1 MRILFVIDI
10 FNSHSNGTSISAQR
24 FAEEL
29 RKRGHDVRILT
40 VGESSDTIFG
50 LKELYFP
57 FFNNIIHK
65 HGFMYARCE
74 MGTIC
79 RAVEWADIVHFF
91 FPFFLTN
98 KTKKVVDELGK
109 PSTAAFHVQP
119 QNITSSLMMGKCTWA
134 NNALYKFFRD
144 KIYNRF
150 GHVHVPSRFMGTELR
165 KWNYTAKIHVISNGI
180 QDDFKWMKRPKEAQ
194 FEGKIL
200 IMMVGR
206 FSKEKRQDLLINAVE
221 HSKYG
226 DRIQLILAGTGPTD
240 KMLARLGGKLKNP
253 PIFGYYTK
261 QELMD
266 KLAQCDLYVHASD
279 MESEAIS
286 CIEAFATGLVPVI
299 SDSELSATG
308 QFALD
313 ERSLFRAGDPKDLA
327 RVIDYWLDHPQE
339 KAKMEKVYAESAKNY
354 DIEHSVTLFEEM
366 LQEAIDDHNRQPEVW
381 TFEHLAASIPAQT
394 RARISAMTATD
405 WETATVVQ

>member
-1 MRILFVIDI
+1 MLILRPFLNSSLMKILFVIDV

-40 VGESSDTIFG
+40 VGETSDTIFG

-57 FFNNIIHK
+57 FFMKVIHK
-65 HGFMYARCE
+65 HGFTYAKCE
-74 MGTIC
+74 EKTI
-79 RAVEWADIVHFF
+79 RKAVEWAELVHFF

-98 KTKKVVDELGK
+98 RTKKVVEEMGK

-119 QNITSSLMMGKCTWA
+119 QNITSSLMMGKVTWI
-134 NNALYKFFRD
+134 NNLIYRIFRN
-144 KIYNRF
+144 KTYNHF
-150 GHVHVPSRFMGTELR
+150 GHVHVPSQFMGEELKKR
-165 KWNYTAKIHVISNGI
+165 KYTAKIHAISNGI
-180 QDDFKWMKRPKEAQ
+180 QSDFTWMKRPKDPQ

-206 FSKEKRQDLLINAVE
+206 LTKEKRQDILINAVE

-226 DRIQLILAGTGPTD
+226 DRIQLIFAGTGPTD
-240 KMLARLGGKLKNP
+240 NMLYKLGKKLKNP
-253 PIFGYYTK
+253 PVFGYYDK

-266 KLAQCDLYVHASD
+266 KLSQCDLYVHASD

-299 SDSELSATG
+299 SDSELSATK

-313 ERSLFRAGDPKDLA
+313 ERSLFRAGDPEDLA
-327 RVIDYWLDHPQE
+327 RAIDYWLDHPEE
-339 KAKMEKVYAESAKNY
+339 KARMEKVYAESAKNY

-366 LQEAIDDHNRQPEVW
+366 LQEAIEDHKKQTEVKSW
-381 TFEHLAASIPAQT
+381 QLHVEKNVLPQDRASA
-394 RARISAMTATD
+394 
-405 WETATVVQ
+405 

>member
-1 MRILFVIDI
+1 MRILFVIDV
-10 FNSHSNGTSISAQR
+10 FNTHSNGTSISAQR

-40 VGESSDTIFG
+40 VGEDSDTIFG

-57 FFNNIIHK
+57 FFMKVIHK
-65 HGFMYARCE
+65 HGFMYAKCE
-74 MGTIC
+74 EKTI
-79 RAVEWADIVHFF
+79 REAVEWAEIVHFF

-98 KTKKVVDELGK
+98 RTKKVVDEMGK

-119 QNITSSLMMGKCTWA
+119 QNITSSLMMGKVTWI
-134 NNALYKFFRD
+134 NNLIYRIFRN
-144 KIYNRF
+144 KTYNHF
-150 GHVHVPSRFMGTELR
+150 GHVHVPSQFMGDELKKR
-165 KWNYTAKIHVISNGI
+165 NYTAKIHAISNGI
-180 QDDFKWMKRPKEAQ
+180 QDDFKWMKQPRDPQ

-206 FSKEKRQDLLINAVE
+206 LTKEKRQDILINAME

-226 DRIQLILAGTGPTD
+226 DRIQLVFAGTGPTD
-240 KMLARLGGKLKNP
+240 KMLYRLGKKLKNP
-253 PIFGYYTK
+253 PIFGYYSK
-261 QELMD
+261 EELKD
-266 KLAQCDLYVHASD
+266 KLSQCDLYVHASD

-299 SDSELSATG
+299 SDSELSATK

-313 ERSLFRAGDPKDLA
+313 ERSLFRAGDPEDLA
-327 RVIDYWLDHPQE
+327 RAIDYWLDNPEE
-339 KAKMEKVYAESAKNY
+339 KARMEKVYAESAKNY

-366 LQEAIDDHNRQPEVW
+366 LQEAIEDHKKQFEVKRLQLPAEK
-381 TFEHLAASIPAQT
+381 TTLPQDRASA
-394 RARISAMTATD
+394 
-405 WETATVVQ
+405 